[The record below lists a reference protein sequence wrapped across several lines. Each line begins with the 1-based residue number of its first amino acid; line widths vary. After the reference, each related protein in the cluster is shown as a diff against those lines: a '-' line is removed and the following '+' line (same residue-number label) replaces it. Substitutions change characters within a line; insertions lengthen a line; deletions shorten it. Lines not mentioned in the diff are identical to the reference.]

1 MSRRQTSGNRR
12 KTRTPGGPVTLE
24 KRLRHLMF
32 FFAVPL
38 LIMILILFVILFTYV
53 GKYADI
59 LHNVTT
65 ASEFNQ
71 DFKESIDLKMYYY
84 VVESH
89 YSEGLPIQEV
99 EDAQKLAQGLLDT
112 TTDKESWKAIS
123 GVLKL
128 CTNLEGKIR
137 QIEETKS
144 YDERQAQLENNI
156 YVLTKL
162 IQEYMYNYL
171 YHEAALLDRLQAQM
185 TKRLYLEIALIA
197 LFALLLLGL
206 MVQRS
211 LRFGRSITKPV
222 SALCSRVTAIG
233 EGDLTPKTPVQAQ
246 EYEIQTLSDGFEQM
260 VSRLNQLIEQN
271 RQEQVSLRKAE
282 LALLQAQINPHFL
295 YNTLDA
301 IVWLVEMEKNEQ
313 AVEMVTSLSSFFR
326 SSLSNGRDIITLREE
341 EQHVRSYLEIQQV
354 RYKDILSYEITI
366 DPQLSSCRIPKL
378 TLQPLV
384 ENALYHGIKQKRGM
398 GHITVSGVREGTDI
412 FLSVE
417 DDGAGMSTA
426 RLLQVRDALAKMTR
440 RDGKDGAE
448 KVRGEE
454 KTAEEISGSALE
466 RTPLAGRLV
475 PEDQSRVGFGVVT
488 VHERLQLL
496 FGASY
501 GLKIESEE
509 GRGTCVCV
517 RIPME
522 DETTRPEGNSGVS
535 SIFSEIMKGSGK
547 GNRSFYI
554 MKEYRKFR
562 KKLDREKRKATP
574 CTCISGMCSNAVY
587 RRLHFRKCAGGDG
600 G

>member
-1 MSRRQTSGNRR
+1 
-12 KTRTPGGPVTLE
+12 
-24 KRLRHLMF
+24 
-32 FFAVPL
+32 
-38 LIMILILFVILFTYV
+38 
-53 GKYADI
+53 
-59 LHNVTT
+59 
-65 ASEFNQ
+65 
-71 DFKESIDLKMYYY
+71 
-84 VVESH
+84 
-89 YSEGLPIQEV
+89 
-99 EDAQKLAQGLLDT
+99 
-112 TTDKESWKAIS
+112 
-123 GVLKL
+123 
-128 CTNLEGKIR
+128 
-137 QIEETKS
+137 
-144 YDERQAQLENNI
+144 
-156 YVLTKL
+156 
-162 IQEYMYNYL
+162 
-171 YHEAALLDRLQAQM
+171 
-185 TKRLYLEIALIA
+185 
-197 LFALLLLGL
+197 
-206 MVQRS
+206 
-211 LRFGRSITKPV
+211 
-222 SALCSRVTAIG
+222 
-233 EGDLTPKTPVQAQ
+233 
-246 EYEIQTLSDGFEQM
+246 
-260 VSRLNQLIEQN
+260 
-271 RQEQVSLRKAE
+271 
-282 LALLQAQINPHFL
+282 
-295 YNTLDA
+295 
-301 IVWLVEMEKNEQ
+301 MEKNEQ

-398 GHITVSGVREGTDI
+398 GHITVSGVQEGTDI

-466 RTPLAGRLV
+466 RTPLAGGLV

-522 DETTRPEGNSGVS
+522 DEVTGR
-535 SIFSEIMKGSGK
+535 
-547 GNRSFYI
+547 
-554 MKEYRKFR
+554 KEVQ
-562 KKLDREKRKATP
+562 E
-574 CTCISGMCSNAVY
+574 
-587 RRLHFRKCAGGDG
+587 
-600 G
+600 

>member
-1 MSRRQTSGNRR
+1 MSRRQASGSRR

-38 LIMILILFVILFTYV
+38 LIMILVLFVILFTYV

-89 YSEGLPIQEV
+89 YSDGLPIQEV

-246 EYEIQTLSDGFEQM
+246 EYEIQT
-260 VSRLNQLIEQN
+260 
-271 RQEQVSLRKAE
+271 
-282 LALLQAQINPHFL
+282 
-295 YNTLDA
+295 
-301 IVWLVEMEKNEQ
+301 
-313 AVEMVTSLSSFFR
+313 
-326 SSLSNGRDIITLREE
+326 
-341 EQHVRSYLEIQQV
+341 
-354 RYKDILSYEITI
+354 
-366 DPQLSSCRIPKL
+366 
-378 TLQPLV
+378 
-384 ENALYHGIKQKRGM
+384 
-398 GHITVSGVREGTDI
+398 
-412 FLSVE
+412 
-417 DDGAGMSTA
+417 
-426 RLLQVRDALAKMTR
+426 
-440 RDGKDGAE
+440 
-448 KVRGEE
+448 
-454 KTAEEISGSALE
+454 
-466 RTPLAGRLV
+466 
-475 PEDQSRVGFGVVT
+475 
-488 VHERLQLL
+488 
-496 FGASY
+496 
-501 GLKIESEE
+501 
-509 GRGTCVCV
+509 
-517 RIPME
+517 
-522 DETTRPEGNSGVS
+522 
-535 SIFSEIMKGSGK
+535 
-547 GNRSFYI
+547 
-554 MKEYRKFR
+554 
-562 KKLDREKRKATP
+562 
-574 CTCISGMCSNAVY
+574 
-587 RRLHFRKCAGGDG
+587 
-600 G
+600 

>member
-1 MSRRQTSGNRR
+1 M
-12 KTRTPGGPVTLE
+12 
-24 KRLRHLMF
+24 
-32 FFAVPL
+32 
-38 LIMILILFVILFTYV
+38 
-53 GKYADI
+53 
-59 LHNVTT
+59 
-65 ASEFNQ
+65 
-71 DFKESIDLKMYYY
+71 
-84 VVESH
+84 
-89 YSEGLPIQEV
+89 
-99 EDAQKLAQGLLDT
+99 
-112 TTDKESWKAIS
+112 
-123 GVLKL
+123 
-128 CTNLEGKIR
+128 
-137 QIEETKS
+137 
-144 YDERQAQLENNI
+144 
-156 YVLTKL
+156 
-162 IQEYMYNYL
+162 
-171 YHEAALLDRLQAQM
+171 
-185 TKRLYLEIALIA
+185 
-197 LFALLLLGL
+197 
-206 MVQRS
+206 
-211 LRFGRSITKPV
+211 
-222 SALCSRVTAIG
+222 
-233 EGDLTPKTPVQAQ
+233 QAQ

-271 RQEQVSLRKAE
+271 RQEQISLRKAE

-398 GHITVSGVREGTDI
+398 GHITVSGVQEGTDI

-426 RLLQVRDALAKMTR
+426 RLLHVRDALAKMTR

-466 RTPLAGRLV
+466 RTPLAGGLV

-522 DETTRPEGNSGVS
+522 DEATGR
-535 SIFSEIMKGSGK
+535 
-547 GNRSFYI
+547 
-554 MKEYRKFR
+554 KEVQ
-562 KKLDREKRKATP
+562 E
-574 CTCISGMCSNAVY
+574 
-587 RRLHFRKCAGGDG
+587 
-600 G
+600 